1 MLDGQSFMTDVLV
14 RMRVAG
20 HRLAKRALE
29 AAREDVEA
37 AQQLLSSTKEAA
49 DARAARAA
57 QAERAAQ
64 QQAREAK
71 AAAKAANEE
80 VRLLLMTLS
89 SYSSALLAM
98 PSNCRLSQLRANVH
112 HMSFIS
118 RFTSLLQG
126 ENDG

>member
-1 MLDGQSFMTDVLV
+1 MMDVLV

-20 HRLAKRALE
+20 HRLAKEALE

-80 VRLLLMTLS
+80 VRFLLMTLL

-98 PSNCRLSQLRANVH
+98 PSDCPCPSFGPIFITCLLSHA
-112 HMSFIS
+112 SAS
-118 RFTSLLQG
+118 PLQW
-126 ENDG
+126 ENDA